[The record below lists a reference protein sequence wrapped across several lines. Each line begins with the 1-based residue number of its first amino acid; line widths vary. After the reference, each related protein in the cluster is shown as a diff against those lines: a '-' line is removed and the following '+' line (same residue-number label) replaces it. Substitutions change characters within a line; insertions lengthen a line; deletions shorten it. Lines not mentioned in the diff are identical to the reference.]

1 MKSSGAA
8 SRKDSQ
14 GWKIADG
21 KPRNGKNIISQDKKL
36 QLFGFKRIQV
46 KLLTRSK
53 PQTNAIER
61 RNYRQSGVGERKYA
75 ARKGKETRESESEE
89 ERKRKREREPE
100 IAGSLT
106 HNASERRDEKIY
118 A

>member
-1 MKSSGAA
+1 M
-8 SRKDSQ
+8 
-14 GWKIADG
+14 
-21 KPRNGKNIISQDKKL
+21 

-89 ERKRKREREPE
+89 KRKRKREREREPE

-106 HNASERRDEKIY
+106 HNASERRNEKIY